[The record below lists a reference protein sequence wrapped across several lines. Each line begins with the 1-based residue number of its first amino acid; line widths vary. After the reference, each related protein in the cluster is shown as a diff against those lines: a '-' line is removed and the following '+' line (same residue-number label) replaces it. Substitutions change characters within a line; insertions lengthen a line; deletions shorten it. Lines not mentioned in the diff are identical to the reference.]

1 MQPSGGPLRFT
12 RSNHGLTDRATAG
25 DPLVRFGDLIR
36 SSDAFGDRMKRSLST
51 KDTRASSCSLLSVA
65 IPRYR

>member
-36 SSDAFGDRMKRSLST
+36 SSDAFGDRMK
-51 KDTRASSCSLLSVA
+51 
-65 IPRYR
+65 